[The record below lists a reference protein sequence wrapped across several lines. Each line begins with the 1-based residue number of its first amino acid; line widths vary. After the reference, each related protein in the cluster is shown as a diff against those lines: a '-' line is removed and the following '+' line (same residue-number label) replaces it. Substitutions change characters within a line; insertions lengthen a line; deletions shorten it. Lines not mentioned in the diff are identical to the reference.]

1 MSQGSPRCPSAGGS
15 AADILQRQPGCVPA
29 FVGAMS
35 KSPDLLFIWDSQSLK
50 AESDW
55 LSLYQML
62 RHALPGEGGPPH
74 PPRPYTFVVRSR
86 ALCLSITIHSGEDHL
101 LIEF

>member
-35 KSPDLLFIWDSQSLK
+35 KCPDLLFIWDSQSLK

-55 LSLYQML
+55 PSLYQML
-62 RHALPGEGGPPH
+62 RHALPGEGGTPPT
-74 PPRPYTFVVRSR
+74 PRDLTLSWLEVGPSVSLLLYTVERTTFS
-86 ALCLSITIHSGEDHL
+86 
-101 LIEF
+101 